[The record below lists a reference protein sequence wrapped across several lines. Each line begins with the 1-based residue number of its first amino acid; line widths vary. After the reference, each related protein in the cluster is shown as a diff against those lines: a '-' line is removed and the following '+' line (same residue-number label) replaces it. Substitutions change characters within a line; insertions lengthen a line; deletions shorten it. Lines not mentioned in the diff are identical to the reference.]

1 MESYVVNE
9 KERELDIKQL
19 LFYIL
24 DNIKWAILVGLLCG
38 ILLGAY
44 GYVKASKS
52 DTPEAASASIQD
64 IIRKNRTKW
73 NSLDA
78 TVTADAFNDPLPGTY
93 LTNAKVYVDFD
104 YSNIEENTNLDFT
117 AMNNKL
123 QGDIVALAG
132 CNSSRQAAI
141 DDINLHSYIDMKSL
155 SMDDLRYMSSFWF
168 SGANILQIQVADTDG
183 DRAVAITNSLVDNL
197 IKTAS
202 QYETVDNIRV
212 IEDASI
218 IYFSEYESKGSMSYV
233 KNAILY
239 GAVGVFLGFVL
250 VAVICFL
257 TYVFKDT
264 VRTKEDI
271 DSMEFNAYWIIHSA
285 KDKRD
290 IEIKRLAYS
299 LGFLDKKQIAIVPID
314 RYSVSSEFK
323 EGLLS
328 KDINNNVKINV
339 SENILDNPE
348 VVLEAKKSDAVIL
361 ASAYG
366 KTRIND
372 IKLVQK
378 ELMNIGIEIAGIIV
392 TETRH

>member
-52 DTPEAASASIQD
+52 DSAEASSASIQD
-64 IIRKNRTKW
+64 IIKKNRTKW
-73 NSLDA
+73 NGIDTS
-78 TVTADAFNDPLPGTY
+78 VTSDAFSDPLPGTY
-93 LTNAKVYVDFD
+93 IANAKVYVDFN
-104 YSNIEENTNLDFT
+104 YSNIEGNDNLDFSD
-117 AMNNKL
+117 MNTRI
-123 QGDIVALAG
+123 QGDVVALAG
-132 CNSSRQAAI
+132 SNESRQSVI
-141 DDINLHSYIDMKSL
+141 DKLNLHSYEDMQNL
-155 SMDDLRYMSSFWF
+155 SMDDLRYMTSCGFYGS
-168 SGANILQIQVADTDG
+168 NIMQIQIADVDG
-183 DRAVAITNSLVDNL
+183 DRAKKIANELANNL
-197 IKTAS
+197 IENVAD
-202 QYETVDNIRV
+202 YETIDEISLL
-212 IEDASI
+212 EEASL
-218 IYFSEYESKGSMSYV
+218 IYSSNYEMLGTTFYI
-233 KNAILY
+233 KNAIKY
-239 GAVGVFLGFVL
+239 GVVGVFLGFVL
-250 VAVICFL
+250 VGVICFL

-271 DSMEFNAYWIIHSA
+271 DAMEFNAYWIIHSA

-314 RYSVSSEFK
+314 SYSVSSELK

-372 IKLVQK
+372 IELVQK